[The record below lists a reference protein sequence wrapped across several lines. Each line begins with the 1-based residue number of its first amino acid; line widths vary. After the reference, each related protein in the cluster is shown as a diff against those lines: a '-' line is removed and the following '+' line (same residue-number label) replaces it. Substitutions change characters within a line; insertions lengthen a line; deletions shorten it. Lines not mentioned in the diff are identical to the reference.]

1 MQAIDIKLLTGNWR
15 AKNRLHRVGGVGV
28 GGFFGEETAKLGR
41 GNGRGWRDGIRVEDE
56 FLVMAGSLFPIDRI
70 YQQAVIIR
78 KNPAEKYR
86 LA

>member
-1 MQAIDIKLLTGNWR
+1 
-15 AKNRLHRVGGVGV
+15 VGV

-78 KNPAEKYR
+78 KNPAEKIGESLLSGN
-86 LA
+86 LADGIGQGIE